1 MSLDIDLTALTCNRT
16 SRRCRISFG
25 SKCNYFLLRL
35 YAKIIIFAKK
45 AVFFGRF
52 PENKGHFSESGRFFE
67 AVFRKTTPIF
77 HPTVENRMFLLF
89 GVLCVFY
96 SNFIL
101 YILSRSSPFPQTGR
115 TCPTSAPARAGG
127 RAKGRRRALCRTEG
141 GGGCYF
147 FHKLLGRIVFICNFT

>member
-52 PENKGHFSESGRFFE
+52 PENKGHFRGQVDFSRLFSGKQPPFFTMAPKIGRFYFSE
-67 AVFRKTTPIF
+67 
-77 HPTVENRMFLLF
+77 
-89 GVLCVFY
+89 FY
-96 SNFIL
+96 AYFNPIL
-101 YILSRSSPFPQTGR
+101 YYTSYPDPPLSRKPD
-115 TCPTSAPARAGG
+115 APARPPPRTSRRQGEGAPRRPFPDG
-127 RAKGRRRALCRTEG
+127 GRRRLL
-141 GGGCYF
+141 F
-147 FHKLLGRIVFICNFT
+147 FSQIVGPYRFYL